1 MCFIYHINQ
10 FSFYIWFE
18 CTIIDVVWIEFR
30 QTWKRFDHY
39 KFLEFEIMIQLI
51 TLLIVNSF
59 FIVEQRTLR
68 RKLNIL
74 FFMTMWILWKT
85 HLIHNFNESVKLWNV
100 NETID
105 FYRNMIKKHIS
116 TNRILCLYEKYRN
129 KKYNSKIFEN
139 LWNES
144 FKKYKIKL
152 RFKCLKQKF
161 DFIENYSKKIIAN
174 ECSNND

>member
-1 MCFIYHINQ
+1 
-10 FSFYIWFE
+10 
-18 CTIIDVVWIEFR
+18 
-30 QTWKRFDHY
+30 
-39 KFLEFEIMIQLI
+39 MIQLM

-68 RKLNIL
+68 RKWNIL

-144 FKKYKIKL
+144 LKKYKIKL
-152 RFKCLKQKF
+152 KFKCLRQN
-161 DFIENYSKKIIAN
+161 DFVENYSKKIIAN
-174 ECSNND
+174 ECSNSD